1 MAKLDV
7 ELTVNGK
14 KHKLKV
20 GSQERLLDTLR
31 EQLKLTGTKEG
42 CSVGECGACTVIMNG
57 ELVASCLVPAPQ
69 ADQAE
74 ILTIEGLGTRDDL
87 HPIQESFVEAGAVQC
102 GFCIPGMVLAGKRL
116 LDQNPSP
123 TEKEVRYG
131 LSGNICR
138 CTGYAKII
146 DAVMMAADKLAVEGS
161 DDNDR
166 SE

>member
-1 MAKLDV
+1 MQITIK
-7 ELTVNGK
+7 VNGEK
-14 KHKLKV
+14 RELEV
-20 GSQERLLDTLR
+20 TPYTRLLDLLR
-31 EQLKLTGTKEG
+31 EDLGLTGVKEG
-42 CSVGECGACTVIMNG
+42 CGKGECGACTVIMNG
-57 ELVASCLVPAPQ
+57 ELTASCLVPAPQ

-74 ILTIEGLGTRDDL
+74 IITVEGLGTKDDL

-102 GFCIPGMVLAGKRL
+102 GYCIPGMVLAGKRL
-116 LDQNPSP
+116 LDENPQP

-146 DAVMMAADKLAVEGS
+146 DAVMLAADKLAVEGS